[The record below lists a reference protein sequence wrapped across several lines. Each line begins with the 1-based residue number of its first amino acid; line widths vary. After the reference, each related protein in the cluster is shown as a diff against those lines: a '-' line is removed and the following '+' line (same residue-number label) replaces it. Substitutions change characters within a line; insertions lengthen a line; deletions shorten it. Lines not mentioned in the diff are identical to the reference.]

1 MVQIVKRKKKGRP
14 SKVDLARQEPPD
26 LCRSIAGGMFCTPLI
41 TMIKLMMRRM
51 RRTKNL
57 SCCYQVDSKSDS
69 AHVSHAYRLSVFF
82 GL

>member
-14 SKVDLARQEPPD
+14 SKVDLARQEPLD
-26 LCRSIAGGMFCTPLI
+26 LRRSIAGGMFCTPLI
-41 TMIKLMMRRM
+41 TMITLMM

-57 SCCYQVDSKSDS
+57 SCCYRVDSKSDS
-69 AHVSHAYRLSVFF
+69 AHVSRAYRLSVFF